1 MSNQY
6 VLGIFSSHEADENDQ
21 NIFLKLNDLKH
32 FNFFLFGFYCFQL
45 ICFTGY
51 SIFSLS
57 IVIVGIIL
65 NYFFYVALTDDNIN
79 IDLDYSNTNLKLTN
93 INYGVIC
100 LIVLN
105 LIDIG
110 LTLGFSWNTLKYL
123 FTLNNPFENKFAY
136 FSCYIML
143 FRFILSLILFFW
155 TKTLID
161 ETTNFNFITKPTETR
176 Y

>member
-32 FNFFLFGFYCFQL
+32 FNFFLLSFYCFQL

-100 LIVLN
+100 LIL
-105 LIDIG
+105 LIMKMD
-110 LTLGFSWNTLKYL
+110 LVFV
-123 FTLNNPFENKFAY
+123 
-136 FSCYIML
+136 
-143 FRFILSLILFFW
+143 
-155 TKTLID
+155 
-161 ETTNFNFITKPTETR
+161 
-176 Y
+176 